1 MRSSL
6 AAIRRTIS
14 STALIGGLLFTSFLT
29 GCGVLPEQID
39 ETAKWSA
46 EKLYTSAKESISE
59 GGYDLGIKYF
69 EKLESRFPYGKYAQQ
84 AQLEVAYAYYK
95 KEETASAI
103 AACDRFIRLHPN
115 HPNVDYAYYLK
126 GLANFNEDLGLFGR
140 ISDQDLTER
149 DPGAAAESFEAFK
162 QLVTLFPNSRY
173 TPDATLRMNYLVNAL
188 ASHEVHVARYYMK
201 RGAYVAAINRAQ
213 ASIKTYPNAPAN
225 EEALFIMI
233 KAYDLLN
240 INDLRDDAERVMR
253 KNFPKSVYYER
264 GLNRTEP
271 WWKLW

>member
-46 EKLYTSAKESISE
+46 EKLYTSAKESISA

-69 EKLESRFPYGKYAQQ
+69 EKLESRFPYGRYAQQ

-225 EEALFIMI
+225 EEALFIMV